1 MVVATV
7 PLRRTSCPPTKQK
20 RSTREIRELESG
32 RRVPVWEPSCFAFCA
47 SLTMIV
53 IRKPV
58 AGLSAVALARFVTR
72 AQRSTGLRGSVDVL
86 LVGNRELR
94 ALNRRFRGK
103 NLPTDVLSFPAADS
117 PRNSFA
123 GDIAISVDIAKKNA
137 RRLGHATAEEIKI
150 LCLHGLLHLAGFDH
164 ERDQGQMARKERSL
178 RRSLGLALGLTER
191 SSTATRP
198 SR

>member
-1 MVVATV
+1 
-7 PLRRTSCPPTKQK
+7 
-20 RSTREIRELESG
+20 
-32 RRVPVWEPSCFAFCA
+32 
-47 SLTMIV
+47 MIV

-58 AGLSAVALARFVTR
+58 AGLSAAALSRFAAR

-86 LVGNRELR
+86 LAGSRDLR

-103 NLPTDVLSFPAADS
+103 NQPTDVLSFPAGDS
-117 PRNSFA
+117 PRNGFA

-164 ERDQGQMARKERSL
+164 ERDQGQMAKKELRL
-178 RRSLGLALGLTER
+178 RRRLGLVAGLTER
-191 SSTATRP
+191 TGSAIRP